1 MWNLAL
7 SMVLKLSDQPW
18 YVIQLLVGLAELSW
32 SGILISPERVCES
45 MGVWSVLEDL
55 VNCWRLKRFTVCGMK
70 SQNVPF
76 VYFDIND
83 VLLLFFF
90 DMYVVI
96 VVVIISSRSSE
107 QFKNDVWIEEL
118 HFVVFL
124 LRFSYQL
131 WIKKTTTNR
140 RTNGRTNIGQA
151 LSHETPDGRRDEF
164 ILFYFI
170 TTVSNIS
177 GRGW

>member
-1 MWNLAL
+1 MEWRLSIINNCHQHRPSPHHMWNLAL
-7 SMVLKLSDQPW
+7 PVVLKLSDQPW

-55 VNCWRLKRFTVCGMK
+55 VNCRRLKRFTVCGMK

-83 VLLLFFF
+83 VLLLLFFF
-90 DMYVVI
+90 DMSVVI

-107 QFKNDVWIEEL
+107 EFKNDVWIEEL
-118 HFVVFL
+118 YFVVVL

-131 WIKKTTTNR
+131 WIKKNKKQTD
-140 RTNGRTNIGQA
+140 GQTLA
-151 LSHETPDGRRDEF
+151 KH
-164 ILFYFI
+164 
-170 TTVSNIS
+170 
-177 GRGW
+177 

>member
-1 MWNLAL
+1 MEWRLSIINNCRQHRPSPHHMWNLAL
-7 SMVLKLSDQPW
+7 SMVLKLSDHPW
-18 YVIQLLVGLAELSW
+18 YVIQLSVGLAELSW
-32 SGILISPERVCES
+32 SGILISAERVCES

-55 VNCWRLKRFTVCGMK
+55 VNCWRLKRFTVCVVK

-83 VLLLFFF
+83 VLLLLVLLFFF
-90 DMYVVI
+90 DMSVVI

-118 HFVVFL
+118 HFVVVL

-131 WIKKTTTNR
+131 WI
-140 RTNGRTNIGQA
+140 
-151 LSHETPDGRRDEF
+151 
-164 ILFYFI
+164 
-170 TTVSNIS
+170 
-177 GRGW
+177 